1 MQTRTYPRTTRD
13 AFRGLDYSCPL
24 ERPAPR
30 PYPRV
35 LWVVMAIGFIAAIVA
50 ARAT

>member
-1 MQTRTYPRTTRD
+1 MNTRTYPRTARD
-13 AFRGLDYSCPL
+13 AFKGLDYSCAV

-35 LWVVMAIGFIAAIVA
+35 LWVVMAAGLIAALLA
-50 ARAT
+50 ART